1 MTGSVSRAI
10 APHYATRK
18 QPQSTDHQ
26 GLKIEGADAVKIDS
40 RYLTAALAWPP
51 GTYRDPPPD
60 GPRSAEALRHLAGYW
75 TPAGR
80 DTLARVLRR
89 AIEHGRSP

>member
-1 MTGSVSRAI
+1 MTGSVSRAV

-18 QPQSTDHQ
+18 QPQSTNHRGPEQ
-26 GLKIEGADAVKIDS
+26 ETVKVDP
-40 RYLTAALAWPP
+40 RYLRAALAWPP